1 MAEIDFKSLK
11 EALDSKYGAGNW
23 KIRKV
28 SRIRRHSDIPSL
40 TISEELEK
48 IGCKPDDFVVVV
60 LSEGKIVVY
69 RA

>member
-11 EALDSKYGAGNW
+11 EALDSKYGEGNW

-28 SRIRRHSDIPSL
+28 SRIRKHSDIPSL
-40 TISEELEK
+40 TISEELER
-48 IGCKPDDFVVVV
+48 IGCRPNDFVIVV
-60 LSEGKIVVY
+60 LSDGKIVVY

>member
-23 KIRKV
+23 KIRRV

-40 TISEELEK
+40 TISEELK
-48 IGCKPDDFVVVV
+48 KLGCKPNDFVIVV